1 MDKELI
7 KHFYTLRTAAGVI
20 LTVRNDSDSF
30 APFTKEEYDAIMSA
44 YHSLQKAMSS
54 IYKREVEFFGNQVS

>member
-7 KHFYTLRTAAGVI
+7 KYFYTLRSAAGVI
-20 LTVRNDSDSF
+20 LTVRNDSGSY
-30 APFTKEEYDAIMSA
+30 APFTREEYTAIMNA
-44 YHSLQKAMSS
+44 YHSLQEAMSS